1 MEESVRID
9 LEVGQGTH
17 CLFLSVQC
25 ILVREKKDRESLL
38 SVKQNKQKDNLY
50 GPIAQPV
57 RAHA

>member
-1 MEESVRID
+1 MRID

-17 CLFLSVQC
+17 CLFLSVQFV
-25 ILVREKKDRESLL
+25 LYTRKRKEESGSLL
-38 SVKQNKQKDNLY
+38 SVKQNEQKDNLY